1 MPRPS
6 ASVAMCAAS
15 ATRARESATMPP
27 TISTTMT
34 VSVIDN
40 ATRSLPTYAAV
51 AVPPAGACECP

>member
-1 MPRPS
+1 
-6 ASVAMCAAS
+6 
-15 ATRARESATMPP
+15 MPP